1 MADKRIKVV
10 LDLDSDISKAK
21 SSINQL
27 NRAFSNIGG
36 SKGNALTSTLEQI
49 EKEFTKLQN
58 ISGSAMNKVGDFS
71 KVENSTIKIDSAI
84 KKLSKELV
92 NMGTLSADQAQK
104 MFPPTILAK
113 INKVNSAIK
122 TYNTEIKK
130 SENNAIKQ
138 ATKEFENQQ
147 KKVKE
152 LANELQKYEQLKS
165 SKK

>member
-58 ISGSAMNKVGDFS
+58 VSGSAMSKVGDS
-71 KVENSTIKIDSAI
+71 AKAENSIIKIDSAI

-92 NMGTLSADQAQK
+92 DMGTLSAEQTQK

-122 TYNTEIKK
+122 TYT
-130 SENNAIKQ
+130 S
-138 ATKEFENQQ
+138 
-147 KKVKE
+147 
-152 LANELQKYEQLKS
+152 
-165 SKK
+165 